1 MIEVVWVDDE
11 CLDDSGHLTHLGESI
26 CDAAYRRGININA
39 FRDYEAAKA
48 ELQRFP
54 YKYMA
59 IILDICDETAIE
71 GNTHDSFLKMGR
83 FLQTHRALYN
93 QQEPYVFNLSG
104 VEKYW
109 ADDQMILKEEYT
121 TKKVYE
127 KPDDI
132 NLLMQDIIN
141 LNNVSKLYSVRVS
154 HENVLNIASQYLDDE
169 SNAIFQKCIML
180 IEGYGVS
187 NDSKLLNDMRK
198 ILENLVRCIDLKY
211 PENGLASK
219 CAYIGSKNVKQT
231 DIPQYVKRVFHSLND
246 ITQPSSHNS
255 QQIKDAGQVPISPDI
270 DNGNA
275 PYVLRS
281 CLLEICN
288 IINWLPQ
295 SRFKVS

>member
-1 MIEVVWVDDE
+1 MDSKSVLDEVIDVTLPGKKFSKGSLHVLSKSIEEMEEILGEIRALVCMLPANNEDDASYDE

-59 IILDICDETAIE
+59 IILDICDETAID

-132 NLLMQDIIN
+132 NLLMQDII
-141 LNNVSKLYSVRVS
+141 LKL
-154 HENVLNIASQYLDDE
+154 
-169 SNAIFQKCIML
+169 
-180 IEGYGVS
+180 
-187 NDSKLLNDMRK
+187 
-198 ILENLVRCIDLKY
+198 
-211 PENGLASK
+211 
-219 CAYIGSKNVKQT
+219 
-231 DIPQYVKRVFHSLND
+231 
-246 ITQPSSHNS
+246 
-255 QQIKDAGQVPISPDI
+255 
-270 DNGNA
+270 
-275 PYVLRS
+275 
-281 CLLEICN
+281 
-288 IINWLPQ
+288 
-295 SRFKVS
+295 